1 MEILQE
7 IKQLSYN
14 DKLRVMEFL
23 WKDLSNDEESYDS
36 PAWHKDALRETENR
50 LNDGI
55 EEVLEWDTAK
65 NNLRKRFE

>member
-7 IKQLSYN
+7 IKQLSFN

-23 WKDLSNDEESYDS
+23 WKDLSNDEERYDS
-36 PAWHKDALRETENR
+36 PAWHKDVLRETENR

-55 EEVLEWDTAK
+55 EEVLDWNTAK